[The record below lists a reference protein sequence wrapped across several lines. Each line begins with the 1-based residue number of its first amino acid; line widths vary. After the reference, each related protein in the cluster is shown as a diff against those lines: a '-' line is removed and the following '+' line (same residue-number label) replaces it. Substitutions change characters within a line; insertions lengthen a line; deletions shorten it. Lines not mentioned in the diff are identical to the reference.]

1 MRIAQDQPMRGTI
14 EAKDPFARV
23 PPGYSLTQD
32 NQNYAWGQ
40 PPQSVDA
47 EEALN
52 KAIASLKV
60 KKVKREMMKMLIVGA
75 SVEVLVEGYIMQ
87 GFQEGRFNPDVGVMM
102 KGPLAMVIAGM
113 AEEEGIPYR
122 FFENDDQLERDE
134 MDDATFFRMMKQ
146 NNPSMFAY
154 VSEQINE
161 EIRRGYIPE
170 EPKPESFMNMKP
182 TKEEA
187 E

>member
-1 MRIAQDQPMRGTI
+1 MRIAGDQPMRGSI
-14 EAKDPFARV
+14 EAKDPFSRV

-40 PPQSVDA
+40 PPQIVDP

-52 KAIASLKV
+52 KAISSLKQ
-60 KKVKREMMKMLIVGA
+60 KKTKREMMKMLLVGA

-87 GFQEGRFNPDVGVMM
+87 AFQDGKFTPDVGMLI

-122 FFENDDQLERDE
+122 LFENDDQLERDE
-134 MDDATFFRMMKQ
+134 MDDLTFFRMMKQ
-146 NNPSMFAY
+146 NNPAMFAY
-154 VSEQINE
+154 VNEQINE
-161 EIRRGYIPE
+161 GIRRGHIPE
-170 EPKPESFMNMKP
+170 EAKPESFMNMKQ
-182 TKEEA
+182 TEEA

>member
-1 MRIAQDQPMRGTI
+1 MKIAGDQPMRGSI

-23 PPGYSLTQD
+23 PPGYSITQD

-40 PPQSVDA
+40 PPQMVDP

-52 KAIASLKV
+52 KAISSLNQ
-60 KKVKREMMKMLIVGA
+60 KKTKREMMKMLIVGA
-75 SVEVLVEGYIMQ
+75 SVEVLVEGFIMQ
-87 GFQEGRFNPDVGVMM
+87 AFQDGKFTPDVGLLI

-113 AEEEGIPYR
+113 AEEEGVPYR
-122 FFENDDQLERDE
+122 LFENDDALERDE

-146 NNPSMFAY
+146 NNPAMFAY

-161 EIRRGYIPE
+161 DIRRGYVPE
-170 EPKPESFMNMKP
+170 EPEPESFMNMKQM
-182 TKEEA
+182 EEA